1 MKRLS
6 EKTLTEL
13 PAGIAQP
20 AYDRAA
26 CRSGIVHLG
35 IGAFHRAHQA
45 VYSDDLL
52 AAGHCGPENR
62 NWAICGA
69 SLRGS
74 GVRDQ
79 LAPQDGLYTEA
90 VAGPEGESLRVI
102 GAVKAVLFAAED
114 PPALVTRLADPQTR
128 IVSLTVTEKGYCH
141 DPASGALQ
149 HDHPDV
155 RHDLEHPDQPRSAL
169 GFLLAGLRERYEKK
183 LKPFTPLSCDNLPH
197 NGATLRGLMLELA
210 KTSDPAL
217 SRWIEAEVPFP
228 STMIDRIVPATTEA
242 DRRRV
247 SEQLGLRDE
256 GVVICEPFRQWV
268 VEDRFADGRPPWEEV
283 GVEMVE
289 NVAPY
294 EEMKLRLLN
303 GSHSLLAYL
312 GYLSG
317 HETIAD
323 TMADTNLR
331 DLAKAFMDREAGP
344 TLKLPPGADLEGYKD
359 ALIERFANPGLQ
371 HRTWQI
377 AMDGSQKLPQRLLGT
392 IRDRLEAGASI
403 DILALAVAA
412 WMRYVGGSDEAG
424 RAIDV
429 RDPLA
434 AKLARAFAE
443 GNGDAAQVVAAFL
456 GLREVFD
463 PDLAGNSRL
472 QDALNEAL
480 SRIFTVGSAVAIKA
494 TLARLSP

>member
-6 EKTLTEL
+6 DKTLTAL
-13 PAGIAQP
+13 PSEIRRP
-20 AYDRAA
+20 AYDRST

-45 VYSDDLL
+45 VYGDDLL
-52 AAGHCGPENR
+52 AAGHH

-69 SLRGS
+69 SLRGP

-102 GAVKAVLFAAED
+102 GAVREVFFAAED
-114 PPALVTRLADPQTR
+114 PGALVTRLADPQTR

-149 HDHPDV
+149 HDHPDI
-155 RHDLEHPDQPRSAL
+155 RHDLQHPEQPRSAL
-169 GFLLAGLRERYEKK
+169 GFLLAGLRKRYEEGR
-183 LKPFTPLSCDNLPH
+183 KPFTPLSCDNLPH
-197 NGATLRGLMLELA
+197 NGTTLHGLMLEMA
-210 KTSDPAL
+210 EAADPAL
-217 SRWIEAEVPFP
+217 ARWIEAEVPFP

-242 DRRRV
+242 DRRRIA
-247 SEQLGLRDE
+247 EKLGLRDE
-256 GVVICEPFRQWV
+256 GVVVCEPFRQWV
-268 VEDRFADGRPPWEEV
+268 IEDRFADGRPPWEEA
-283 GVEMVE
+283 GAEMVGD
-289 NVAPY
+289 VAPY

-312 GYLSG
+312 GYLCG

-323 TMADTNLR
+323 TMADDTLRNLAR
-331 DLAKAFMDREAGP
+331 TFMDREAGP
-344 TLKLPPGADLEGYKD
+344 TLKLPPGADLEGYKG

-392 IRDRLEAGASI
+392 IRDRLQAGQPI
-403 DILALAVAA
+403 DLSALAVAG
-412 WMRYVGGSDEAG
+412 WMRYVAGKDESG
-424 RAIDV
+424 QDIDV

-443 GNGDAAQVVAAFL
+443 GEGDAAQTVTAFVAL
-456 GLREVFD
+456 QEVFD
-463 PDLAGNSRL
+463 PDLAGNS
-472 QDALNEAL
+472 ALRQALSEAL
-480 SRIFTVGSAVAIKA
+480 GRILAVGSARAVKA
-494 TLARLSP
+494 TLARISA